1 MSFITGSEA
10 GKHWIV
16 PGTYISNNFDISYGL
31 GELSIQTAELTVEAV
46 AGQGKTYGEADP
58 VLTSNIAGFKGS
70 EDQSIV
76 SGELIREPGEDV
88 GDYRI
93 LLGSLSAG
101 PNYAI
106 SYSDAIF
113 SIEQANL
120 TVEAVADQGKTYGQ
134 EEQVLLST
142 ITGLVGDD
150 QVAGELSREP
160 GEDAGSYEILL
171 GSLDAGP
178 NYNLSFTGASFTIE
192 QADLSVE
199 AIAGQGKTYG
209 EGDPVLLSTITG
221 LVGEDQVSGTLS
233 RDAGEDVGTY
243 GILLGSLS
251 AGPNYNLSFMGATF
265 TIEQADLTV
274 GANDLSKTYGEADPV
289 LLTTV
294 TGLVGEDQVFGE
306 LSREPGEDVGEYGI
320 LIGSLSAGPNY
331 NLSFMGATFTIT
343 KKLVYVTPNQAV
355 FYINEKDP
363 LPSIAFYYDGW
374 IAGDGGNE
382 GFTVIR
388 DTDGVT
394 YTASSNSSAGTYTLT
409 PETSNSNYN
418 YSFETG
424 ILHVNPYGP
433 GTRAVRPVLNCI
445 EELEG
450 GIFIANFEYMN
461 NNDVTVHIPVGPDN
475 LLEGTGIDW
484 AQVEQPTAF
493 LPGGGSF
500 VVFFDGTELSWTV
513 SRRDNKR
520 KVSNAANANS
530 SSTKCNNNL
539 KSAAVSVGVE
549 EEPEFNFED
558 LRVYPNPV
566 VEKLHV
572 ALNGIEEYKAIMI
585 YDMAGN
591 VYPIESIE
599 KRSNLLEI
607 DMAALS
613 PGAYFIRIVMKE
625 DSKVVTVIKN

>member
-1 MSFITGSEA
+1 
-10 GKHWIV
+10 
-16 PGTYISNNFDISYGL
+16 
-31 GELSIQTAELTVEAV
+31 
-46 AGQGKTYGEADP
+46 
-58 VLTSNIAGFKGS
+58 
-70 EDQSIV
+70 
-76 SGELIREPGEDV
+76 
-88 GDYRI
+88 
-93 LLGSLSAG
+93 
-101 PNYAI
+101 
-106 SYSDAIF
+106 
-113 SIEQANL
+113 
-120 TVEAVADQGKTYGQ
+120 
-134 EEQVLLST
+134 VLLST
-142 ITGLVGDD
+142 I
-150 QVAGELSREP
+150 
-160 GEDAGSYEILL
+160 
-171 GSLDAGP
+171 
-178 NYNLSFTGASFTIE
+178 
-192 QADLSVE
+192 
-199 AIAGQGKTYG
+199 
-209 EGDPVLLSTITG
+209 
-221 LVGEDQVSGTLS
+221 
-233 RDAGEDVGTY
+233 
-243 GILLGSLS
+243 
-251 AGPNYNLSFMGATF
+251 
-265 TIEQADLTV
+265 
-274 GANDLSKTYGEADPV
+274 
-289 LLTTV
+289 